1 MGRIIGGGLPIVKF
15 TDNQV
20 FVGTA
25 NAFNGTIAIGDP
37 PSSGNRLVVVGIYA
51 AGTTTVSVLLGGVA
65 STRVITGNDP
75 DFWQLVIP
83 TGTTCTIRV
92 NQSVVSTYI
101 INVLVWTIS
110 NLQSTTATANV
121 KTTANPSP
129 LSLNV
134 GSRSATLGMATNV
147 GASSSFTWTGLNE
160 DYQTSAT
167 VNNNPHTGAH
177 LVKGSAATPLTVSVS
192 RSAPSVARG
201 IAATWR

>member
-15 TDNQV
+15 TDHQV

-25 NAFNGTIAIGDP
+25 IAFNGTIAIGDP
-37 PSSGNRLVVVGIYA
+37 VSSGNRLVVVGIYT
-51 AGTTTVSVLLGGVA
+51 AGTTTTSVLLDGVA
-65 STRVITGNDP
+65 STRVITANDP
-75 DFWQLVIP
+75 DFWQRVIP

-92 NQSVVSTYI
+92 NQSILSTYI
-101 INVLVWTIS
+101 VNVLVWTIS
-110 NLQSTTATANV
+110 NLQSTTATASV

-147 GASSSFTWTGLNE
+147 GSSSSFTWSGLTE
-160 DYQTSAT
+160 DYQTSS
-167 VNNNPHTGAH
+167 VINNNPHTGAH
-177 LVKGSAATPLTVSVS
+177 LVSGSAATPLAISVS
-192 RSAPSVARG
+192 RSAPNIARG